1 MGAPLGPSALPVS
14 GALFASLAGSWSQAR
29 DLGVLLAWAVPGLA
43 GWPCLRLWWGHP
55 APPLTLQSPMM
66 PGARWGRHGVLGL
79 CPQAPV
85 RVGAGNTPALSS
97 VRWPGC
103 RPRGSCGVSPSGE
116 GGEADSGSWRS
127 PVGGSARTPLSFSF
141 FVEAA
146 VPSWSG
152 NVALTQTQT
161 READGQHSCSAGR
174 RPSVGGAL
182 TSLRCPDSG
191 CGWGW
196 PRAPYRG
203 RAQIGVAAAPQF
215 PWTEHM
221 GLPGLSPDLRAVS
234 PGPRGRK
241 TSSETLG

>member
-1 MGAPLGPSALPVS
+1 MGETWGPGPVS
-14 GALFASLAGSWSQAR
+14 PSTCGCGCRKYPRAGGA
-29 DLGVLLAWAVPGLA
+29 
-43 GWPCLRLWWGHP
+43 
-55 APPLTLQSPMM
+55 
-66 PGARWGRHGVLGL
+66 
-79 CPQAPV
+79 
-85 RVGAGNTPALSS
+85 PALSS

-182 TSLRCPDSG
+182 TSLPVPALPRQWVWLGVAEGALQRASPD
-191 CGWGW
+191 
-196 PRAPYRG
+196 RG
-203 RAQIGVAAAPQF
+203 RRGPPVPLDRAHGAARPVPRPQ
-215 PWTEHM
+215 
-221 GLPGLSPDLRAVS
+221 GSV
-234 PGPRGRK
+234 PRPQRK
-241 TSSETLG
+241 KNKL